1 MTASFLRR
9 DVLHLAAGAAGL
21 ALVPRAARAQDYPAQ
36 PVRVIVPF
44 PAGQAADSISRI
56 VAQALAARLGQQFI
70 VENRPGAGGNIGT
83 EVAVRAAPDG
93 YAILFEVMTANAIN
107 ASLYPHLNFNFIADV
122 APVALIGGSAYVM
135 TVQPSFP
142 AKTVAEFIAYA
153 KANPG
158 KINMGSAGIGTPPHM
173 FGELFKMTTGI
184 DMVHV
189 PYSGSYVP
197 DLLSG
202 QVQVVFAPVPT
213 VVAHIRAGR
222 LRALGVT
229 TAKPSPA
236 LPGVPAIADAVPGY
250 DASGYFG
257 IGAPRAV
264 PAAIVDK
271 LNQAINAG
279 LADPAVQAKLANL
292 GLEPQAMTPAQYG
305 KLIADETAKWAKVVK
320 SAGIKAE

>member
-1 MTASFLRR
+1 MTARFARR
-9 DVLHLAAGAAGL
+9 DFLQLAAAGAALPLL
-21 ALVPRAARAQDYPAQ
+21 AGPARAQAYPTQ
-36 PVRVIVPF
+36 PVRIIVPF

-56 VAQALAARLGQQFI
+56 VAQALSARLGQQFI

-83 EVAVRAAPDG
+83 EAAVHASPDG
-93 YAILFEVMTANAIN
+93 YTILFEVMTANAIN
-107 ASLYPHLNFNFIADV
+107 ASLYPHLKFNFINDV

-142 AKTVAEFIAYA
+142 AKTVAEFVAYA

-173 FGELFKMTTGI
+173 FGELFKITTGI

-229 TAKPSPA
+229 TATPSPA

-257 IGAPRAV
+257 IGAPKAM
-264 PAAIVDK
+264 PAAIVDE
-271 LNQAINAG
+271 LNGAINAG
-279 LADPAVQAKLANL
+279 LADPTVTAKLANL
-292 GLEPQAMTPAQYG
+292 GLEPQTMTPAQYG